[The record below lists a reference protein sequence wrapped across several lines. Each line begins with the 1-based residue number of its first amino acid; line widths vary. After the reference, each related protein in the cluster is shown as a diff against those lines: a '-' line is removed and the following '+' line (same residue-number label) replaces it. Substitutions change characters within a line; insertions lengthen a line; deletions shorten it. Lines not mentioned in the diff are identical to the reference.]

1 MAEVLGLVS
10 AILTLAGAGANLGM
24 TLYTIADGVGS
35 AGREARLIADEVSLF
50 SQALTALSKSLE
62 RRTSQSAR
70 LHIIAQELSESCQA
84 ALVELSAL
92 AKDLSLSGG
101 KKRRKLPVLVAKIK
115 WMLQKPTVAFLRSS
129 ISSFKSTLILLVAS
143 MDYTEAVDR
152 YAPDSICGPLRTQVE
167 SLIETGKTASLILV
181 ESHKLLEAPSRP
193 RTTST
198 EPLLIDFDESQEID
212 SAPSLETDY
221 LSDASSDATEVEHLL
236 PIEHNFRANRLVMAL
251 ACNVLH
257 RQNEQGQW
265 SWEGSS
271 FDGAPPQKATHARS
285 AVPGFNE
292 SPWKPATSTAPPT
305 IASQDT
311 ESPFTYQTE
320 TGYSPNTHSGTVAA
334 GTAERTTNRA
344 SQFGVQAMS
353 PEHLNDLERI
363 TKLENMIQ
371 NLHTDFASGEPK
383 DRLSG
388 LEQRLRAL
396 DGMRQKT
403 PAQQPVESD
412 GVQRLA
418 ELERRVRE
426 MEAPSEETSW
436 RDPRATIPQQN
447 EEIERLKM
455 LVLRYEEAKAAS
467 ERAEAA
473 TKMKDE
479 AADAKR
485 SQELWEK
492 KYRELQAEM
501 ERNKPAEDALKAPI
515 KFKDAVGRKFSF
527 PWHLCKTWKG
537 MENLIKQAFMHVDG
551 IGEQVYEG
559 HYDLTGPDGEI
570 ILPQVWDTMIQPD
583 WEIKM
588 HMWPMPE
595 PKKEKKP
602 LVDPLTGFFD
612 GLGFP
617 DPQQDRPKKE
627 KRRKSRPKSPD
638 ILNVM
643 PLAASAMDGS
653 SMPPPPK
660 FALGMRND
668 PTALEKEQQSRPK
681 SIKSKELTGL
691 AAWISGGRRKNK
703 SSDLTTQSYHDS
715 LKPVTTTLDTPSL
728 VEDRNRRRPSGLA
741 ALTGEKERSA
751 LLPECRKDSIM
762 EKTATD
768 LLNNRSSTRKAT
780 RQRSATPKAGRDA
793 RYRNKAR
800 EAHGADLDEE
810 EDEDGW
816 ASAEASDQDSTAFPP
831 NFDSVIGSQLGN
843 DVFPMERKAKVED
856 VTDEPV

>member
-10 AILTLAGAGANLGM
+10 AILTLAGAGAKLGM

-70 LHIIAQELSESCQA
+70 LHTIAQELSVSCQA

-92 AKDLSLSGG
+92 AEELSLSGG
-101 KKRRKLPVLVAKIK
+101 KKRRKLPTLVAKIK
-115 WMLQKPTVAFLRSS
+115 WMLQKPKVVFLRSS

-152 YAPDSICGPLRTQVE
+152 YAPENICGPLRTQVE
-167 SLIETGKTASLILV
+167 SLVETGKTASLILV
-181 ESHKLLEAPSRP
+181 ESHSLLEAPSRS

-198 EPLLIDFDESQEID
+198 EPLLIDFGESQESG
-212 SAPSLETDY
+212 SAPSLEADY
-221 LSDASSDATEVEHLL
+221 GSDASSDATEVEHSL
-236 PIEHNFRANRLVMAL
+236 PIEHIFRANRLVMAL
-251 ACNVLH
+251 AWTVLH

-271 FDGAPPQKATHARS
+271 FDGASLQKATHARS
-285 AVPGFNE
+285 AVPGFVG
-292 SPWKPATSTAPPT
+292 SPWRPATSTALPA

-320 TGYSPNTHSGTVAA
+320 TVYSPNTHGESAAA
-334 GTAERTTNRA
+334 GTAERATNRA
-344 SQFGVQAMS
+344 SHSGVQTMS
-353 PEHLNDLERI
+353 LEHLNDLERI
-363 TKLENMIQ
+363 TKLENMIH
-371 NLHTDFASGEPK
+371 NLHTAFASGEPK
-383 DRLSG
+383 DRSGG
-388 LEQRLRAL
+388 LEQRLGAL

-403 PAQQPVESD
+403 PAQPAESD
-412 GVQRLA
+412 GVQRLR

-426 MEAPSEETSW
+426 MEVPGEATSW
-436 RDPRATIPQQN
+436 RDPRATMPQPS
-447 EEIERLKM
+447 EEMERLKS
-455 LVLRYEEAKAAS
+455 LVLRYEKAKAAS

-479 AADAKR
+479 SAEAKR
-485 SQELWEK
+485 SQGLWEK
-492 KYRELQAEM
+492 KYNELQAEK
-501 ERNKPAEDALKAPI
+501 ERNKPAEYAMKAPI

-583 WEIKM
+583 WEISM

-602 LVDPLTGFFD
+602 LVDPLAGFLD
-612 GLGFP
+612 GLGIV
-617 DPQQDRPKKE
+617 DIQQMPGKKQKKAKPKK
-627 KRRKSRPKSPD
+627 SR
-638 ILNVM
+638 
-643 PLAASAMDGS
+643 
-653 SMPPPPK
+653 
-660 FALGMRND
+660 
-668 PTALEKEQQSRPK
+668 
-681 SIKSKELTGL
+681 ELTGL
-691 AAWISGGRRKNK
+691 AAWIAGGQPKYR
-703 SSDLTTQSYHDS
+703 SPFLTTSFHDS
-715 LKPVTTTLDTPSL
+715 PAPGITVFDTPSV
-728 VEDRNRRRPSGLA
+728 VEDRDTRRPSGLA
-741 ALTGEKERSA
+741 TPTGEKGRA
-751 LLPECRKDSIM
+751 VVLPECGKDSIKA
-762 EKTATD
+762 KTATD
-768 LLNNRSSTRKAT
+768 LPDSRSSTRKVARRRNAT
-780 RQRSATPKAGRDA
+780 KAAGRDR
-793 RYRNKAR
+793 RYRDKAR
-800 EAHGADLDEE
+800 EAHRAGLDEE

-816 ASAEASDQDSTAFPP
+816 ASAEASDRDSTAFSP
-831 NFDSVIGSQLGN
+831 NVDSVIGSQLGG
-843 DVFPMERKAKVED
+843 DFFPVKRKATVED

>member
-10 AILTLAGAGANLGM
+10 AFLTLAGAGARLGM

-62 RRTSQSAR
+62 RKTSQTAR
-70 LHIIAQELSESCQA
+70 LHTIAHELSASCQA
-84 ALVELSAL
+84 TLVELSAL
-92 AKDLSLSGG
+92 AEELSLPGG
-101 KKRRKLPVLVAKIK
+101 KKRRKLPALVGKIK
-115 WMLQKPTVAFLRSS
+115 WMLQKPKVAFLRSS

-152 YAPDSICGPLRTQVE
+152 HAPDNICGPLRIQVE
-167 SLIETGKTASLILV
+167 SLVETGKTASLLLV
-181 ESHKLLEAPSRP
+181 ENHKLLEGPSRSKA
-193 RTTST
+193 TST
-198 EPLLIDFDESQEID
+198 EPLLIDFGESQEFV
-212 SAPSLETDY
+212 SAPSLEAGY
-221 LSDASSDATEVEHLL
+221 VSDASSDATEVEHSL

-251 ACNVLH
+251 AWTVLH
-257 RQNEQGQW
+257 PQKETGQW

-271 FDGAPPQKATHARS
+271 SFDGASSQKATHAR
-285 AVPGFNE
+285 AADPGINE
-292 SPWKPATSTAPPT
+292 SPWRPTTSTAPPT

-320 TGYSPNTHSGTVAA
+320 AAYSPDTHARAAAA
-334 GTAERTTNRA
+334 GTAERATNRA
-344 SQFGVQAMS
+344 SHFGVQAMS

-403 PAQQPVESD
+403 PAQTAETD
-412 GVQRLA
+412 GVQRLR

-426 MEAPSEETSW
+426 MEVPSEGSSPRE
-436 RDPRATIPQQN
+436 PRATMPQQN

-479 AADAKR
+479 TAEARR
-485 SQELWEK
+485 SQGLWEK
-492 KYRELQAEM
+492 KYHELQAKM
-501 ERNKPAEDALKAPI
+501 ERNKPAEYAVKAPI
-515 KFKDAVGRKFSF
+515 KFRDAVGRKFSF

-570 ILPQVWDTMIQPD
+570 IMPQVWDTMIQPD
-583 WEIKM
+583 WEISM

-602 LVDPLTGFFD
+602 LVDPLAGFID
-612 GLGFP
+612 GLGIV
-617 DPQQDRPKKE
+617 DIQQMPGKKQKKAKPKK
-627 KRRKSRPKSPD
+627 SR
-638 ILNVM
+638 
-643 PLAASAMDGS
+643 
-653 SMPPPPK
+653 
-660 FALGMRND
+660 
-668 PTALEKEQQSRPK
+668 
-681 SIKSKELTGL
+681 ELTGL
-691 AAWISGGRRKNK
+691 AAWIAGGQPKYR
-703 SSDLTTQSYHDS
+703 SPVLTTSFHDS
-715 LKPVTTTLDTPSL
+715 PAPGITVFDTPSV
-728 VEDRNRRRPSGLA
+728 VEDRDTRVPSGLA
-741 ALTGEKERSA
+741 TPTGEKGRA
-751 LLPECRKDSIM
+751 VVLPECGKDSIKA
-762 EKTATD
+762 KTATD
-768 LLNNRSSTRKAT
+768 LPDSCSSTRKVARRRNAT
-780 RQRSATPKAGRDA
+780 KAAGRDR
-793 RYRNKAR
+793 RYRDKAR
-800 EAHGADLDEE
+800 EAHRAGLDEE

-816 ASAEASDQDSTAFPP
+816 ASAEASDRDSTAFSP
-831 NFDSVIGSQLGN
+831 NVDSVIGSQLGS
-843 DVFPMERKAKVED
+843 DFFPVKRKATVED